1 MNLDLRRLGHVLSV
15 ARTRSFSRA
24 AKQLSITQP
33 ALSRSIASLEAD
45 LEVRLFDRGRGG
57 VVVTP
62 AGKALI
68 KEAEQLVSR
77 ARTLE
82 QNAALWRNG
91 QTESVSFGIGPLPA
105 SIFLPRLLGQITRT
119 HARLVANVS
128 VCGVDDLIA
137 GLESDKIEFG
147 ICAETAVPALKR
159 LSIEVI
165 GEIPLG
171 LFVRAG
177 HPLLGA
183 KQINRSDLER
193 FSIASGSLPSWQ
205 SLDDWMSKSCT
216 PSIFCDNYH
225 ILKDVM
231 LSSDA
236 ILLASS
242 TLLITELQ
250 DGRAVALDVDLPE
263 VSQGITFCA
272 VRLANRTRSQ
282 TADLVLKSIAE
293 LVGTHS
299 QDTTRRRV
307 NPERRARRSQKA
319 LAP

>member
-57 VVVTP
+57 VVITP

-77 ARTLE
+77 ARALE
-82 QNAALWRNG
+82 QSAAQWRNG
-91 QTESVSFGIGPLPA
+91 QTESVSFGLGPLPA
-105 SIFLPRLLGQITRT
+105 SIVLPRLLAQLTRT
-119 HARLVANVS
+119 HARLVTNVS

-147 ICAETAVPALKR
+147 ICAEQAVPALKR

-165 GEIPLG
+165 GTIPLG
-171 LFVRAG
+171 LFVRAD
-177 HPLLGA
+177 HPLLG
-183 KQINRSDLER
+183 KNPNRQDLER
-193 FSIASGSLPSWQ
+193 FSIASGSLPTWQ
-205 SLDDWMSKSCT
+205 SLDDWMSKSYT

-225 ILKDVM
+225 ILKEVM

-236 ILLASS
+236 ILLGSS
-242 TLLITELQ
+242 TLLINELQ
-250 DGRAVALDVDLPE
+250 DGRAVALDVDVPE
-263 VSQGITFCA
+263 ASLGITFCA
-272 VRLANRTRSQ
+272 VRMANRTRSQ
-282 TADLVLKSIAE
+282 TSELVLKSFTD
-293 LVGTHS
+293 LVRMDS
-299 QDTTRRRV
+299 KNAASPRKRQTR
-307 NPERRARRSQKA
+307 K
-319 LAP
+319 